1 MEKQNIKE
9 KLIRLVTIAKSYS
22 AEMIKASTI
31 KHVTTDKLS
40 AALSILL
47 AIPVYFVF
55 QMFSGVMLSLL
66 LTSIVVLLLAPFFK
80 SLISESAINFITKSF
95 FRSNLVDY
103 EVSLGTAAGLE
114 KKLDE
119 MIFDICSYSA
129 QNKSEILD
137 SLLNKNSILV
147 LKDLM
152 EILNSNSTDKD
163 KVLKKFVIDNW
174 SELSKCLAN
183 LNIKTTNIE
192 MEKSSKYDK

>member
-22 AEMIKASTI
+22 AEMIKTSTI

-47 AIPVYFVF
+47 AIPVYFIF

-119 MIFDICSYSA
+119 IIFDICTYSA

-137 SLLNKNSILV
+137 LHLNKNSILV
-147 LKDLM
+147 LKGLM
-152 EILNSNSTDKD
+152 EILNSNSNDKD